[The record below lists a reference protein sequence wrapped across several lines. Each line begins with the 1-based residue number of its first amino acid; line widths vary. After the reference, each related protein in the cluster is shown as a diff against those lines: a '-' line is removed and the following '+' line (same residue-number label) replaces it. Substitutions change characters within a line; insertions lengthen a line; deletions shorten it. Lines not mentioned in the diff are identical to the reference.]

1 MAPVRPQ
8 RRNEQGTLFAPD
20 ALDLLTEGFDQL
32 ASVMAVTLGP
42 TQGPILNALSS
53 GSVELLSDAGTIA
66 RRVVELPNRG
76 RNVGAM
82 MLRHLAWRMHEQF
95 GDGAATAAVLSRAM
109 VREAVGRIAAG
120 VDPMSIRGGLKQALP
135 AALAA
140 IAAQSTPVD
149 GQRALERVATGI
161 TGDPELGA
169 VLGEIVEL
177 LGSNAAITIEEFPVP
192 YLDREYIAGAAWRAH
207 PATRAMIPEGREE
220 IVLENP
226 LILLVDQHLAEVE
239 DVRPTLELAAQ
250 STQRR
255 PLLVISVKID
265 DHALA
270 TLTANHARGTVTAI
284 AAKLGST
291 AMAHTDDLGDIAALT
306 GGSLFA
312 DVLGRPPRRAV
323 REDLGSARRVVLSRD
338 TLIIAGGGGDPAAV
352 SDRSS
357 RLRRGMASLAP
368 STLEWKRLQGR
379 VARLS
384 GGCAILK
391 LGAQSGTEL
400 SQKRAQAEKAFRV
413 LTGMLGDEVVPGG
426 GVAYLECMTA
436 VQSVRES
443 RTLPGEKHGVDV
455 LLSAL
460 EAPFRQLAL
469 NHGLFHPPL
478 ALEEVRRLGCGYGL
492 DVLAGTYVDMR
503 QQGILDSVRVTRGAL
518 ELATSAAISVITT
531 GVVVLP
537 PVANRKRRVTS

>member
-1 MAPVRPQ
+1 MARVRPQ
-8 RRNEQGTLFAPD
+8 RRDEPGTLFAPD
-20 ALDLLTEGFDQL
+20 ALDLLSEGFDQL
-32 ASVMAVTLGP
+32 ATVMAVTLGP
-42 TQGPILNALSS
+42 TRGPILNSLSS

-82 MLRHLAWRMHEQF
+82 ILRHLAWRMHEQF

-120 VDPMSIRGGLKQALP
+120 VDPMSIRGGLEQALP

-140 IAAQSTPVD
+140 IAAHATPVD
-149 GQRALERVATGI
+149 GQDALEGVATGI
-161 TGDPELGA
+161 TGDPDLGA
-169 VLGEIVEL
+169 VLGEIVDL
-177 LGSNAAITIEEFPVP
+177 LGSDAAITIEEFPVP

-270 TLTANHARGTVTAI
+270 TLTANHARGTVNAI
-284 AAKLGST
+284 AAKLSSI

-306 GGSLFA
+306 GGSVFA
-312 DVLGRPPRRAV
+312 DVLGRSPLRTV
-323 REDLGSARRVVLSRD
+323 REDLGSARKAVLSRD
-338 TLIIAGGGGDPAAV
+338 TLTIVGGAGDAMDVA
-352 SDRSS
+352 DRTS
-357 RLRRGMASLAP
+357 RLRRGAARLAP
-368 STLEWKRLQGR
+368 STMEWKRLQGR
-379 VARLS
+379 IARLS

-391 LGAQSGTEL
+391 LGALSGTEL
-400 SQKRAQAEKAFRV
+400 RQKRAQAEKAFLV
-413 LTGMLGDEVVPGG
+413 LTGVLGDGVVPGG
-426 GVAYLECMTA
+426 GVAYLECLPV
-436 VQSVRES
+436 VQCVRE
-443 RTLPGEKHGVDV
+443 RCTLPGYEHGVDV
-455 LLSAL
+455 LLTAL
-460 EAPFRQLAL
+460 EAPFGQITR
-469 NHGLFHPPL
+469 NHGVVHPPL
-478 ALEEVRRLGCGYGL
+478 ALEEVRRLGCGYGF
-492 DVLAGTYVDMR
+492 DVLTGMYVDMR
-503 QQGILDSVRVTRGAL
+503 RQGILDSVRVTRGAL

-537 PVANRKRRVTS
+537 PAKRERRVKP